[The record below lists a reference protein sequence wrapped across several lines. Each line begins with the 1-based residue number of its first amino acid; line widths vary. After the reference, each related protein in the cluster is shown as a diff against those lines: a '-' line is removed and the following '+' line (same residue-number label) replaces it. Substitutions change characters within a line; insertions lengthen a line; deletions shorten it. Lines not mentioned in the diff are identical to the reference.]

1 MGRRSSPSNVPKLCH
16 LRGSPQRIGSNLG
29 PTTAKLGPKPCTM
42 TQNKARRTNKIDLLQ
57 LPVTAEA
64 AGSSPVVPTIL
75 FNYLSESGFGRNCP
89 NCPIRPQRFPL
100 SEERSF

>member
-1 MGRRSSPSNVPKLCH
+1 
-16 LRGSPQRIGSNLG
+16 
-29 PTTAKLGPKPCTM
+29 M

-89 NCPIRPQRFPL
+89 KLSDKTAALSTFLGKIILTTALRFAL
-100 SEERSF
+100 GR